1 MFAVIIAYLKY
12 GFIRTEKPRKASAV
26 RRHPTKQTAKTKL
39 PKKILDFICPFL
51 NLLYIWTKY
60 DQMTIIKKHTSFG
73 ELLRSLREET
83 GQTLKTVAENL
94 QMDTSLLAKIERN
107 ERQPTKQII
116 SQVAEYF
123 NVDKKELQSEFLS
136 DQIAYKIM
144 DEEADIEILKVAEEK
159 VKYLKT
165 VNNGK

>member
-1 MFAVIIAYLKY
+1 MNTL
-12 GFIRTEKPRKASAV
+12 
-26 RRHPTKQTAKTKL
+26 
-39 PKKILDFICPFL
+39 
-51 NLLYIWTKY
+51 
-60 DQMTIIKKHTSFG
+60 KKHTSFG

-83 GQTLKTVAENL
+83 GQTLKTVAKNL

-107 ERQPTKQII
+107 ERHPTKQII

-144 DEEADIEILKVAEEK
+144 DEDADIEILKVAEEK

>member
-1 MFAVIIAYLKY
+1 
-12 GFIRTEKPRKASAV
+12 
-26 RRHPTKQTAKTKL
+26 
-39 PKKILDFICPFL
+39 
-51 NLLYIWTKY
+51 
-60 DQMTIIKKHTSFG
+60 MTILKKHTSFG
-73 ELLRSLREET
+73 ELLRNLREET

-107 ERQPTKQII
+107 ERQPTKLII

-123 NVDKKELQSEFLS
+123 HVEKKELQLEFLS
-136 DQIAYKIM
+136 DQIAYKII

>member
-1 MFAVIIAYLKY
+1 
-12 GFIRTEKPRKASAV
+12 
-26 RRHPTKQTAKTKL
+26 
-39 PKKILDFICPFL
+39 
-51 NLLYIWTKY
+51 
-60 DQMTIIKKHTSFG
+60 MTTIKKHTSFG

-94 QMDTSLLAKIERN
+94 EMDTSLLAKIERN
-107 ERQPTKQII
+107 ERQPTKLII
-116 SQVAEYF
+116 SQIAEYF
-123 NVDKKELQSEFLS
+123 NVDKKELQTEFLS
-136 DQIAYKIM
+136 DQIAYKIL

>member
-1 MFAVIIAYLKY
+1 MAIV
-12 GFIRTEKPRKASAV
+12 
-26 RRHPTKQTAKTKL
+26 
-39 PKKILDFICPFL
+39 
-51 NLLYIWTKY
+51 
-60 DQMTIIKKHTSFG
+60 KKHTSFG

-83 GQTLKTVAENL
+83 GKTLKTVAENL
-94 QMDTSLLAKIERN
+94 EMDTSLLAKIERN

-123 NVDKKELQSEFLS
+123 HVDKKELQSEFFS
-136 DQIAYKIM
+136 DQIAYKIL
-144 DEEADIEILKVAEEK
+144 DEELDLNILKIAEEK